1 VKLGL
6 CCCGSGG
13 TVPQQNCGGIVDAS
27 PFRAKSFRIVFPQ
40 IYPLS
45 KGRVVVPTDIS
56 NDKGKCAST
65 ANHIGWSMPTCAYY
79 NELYLYDT
87 LHDQCNNEASD
98 FCWESYGPSNLSL
111 SQSTWNF
118 TGEQLYQVQGTF
130 GYITK
135 TFSDFTTK
143 SVQFKFYRCYELNNS
158 FFYNRSVLLMDAS
171 FKYTVSRRI
180 CVNGSFRDRSANC
193 YFTAKYVGDPY
204 PLDVGISETLYLKA
218 FSFYEPAY
226 CGGPDGED
234 FRTYVNGIPSDF
246 GLGSE
251 GSFLQTGSYPG
262 SLPNTVSVLTL

>member
-1 VKLGL
+1 
-6 CCCGSGG
+6 
-13 TVPQQNCGGIVDAS
+13 
-27 PFRAKSFRIVFPQ
+27 
-40 IYPLS
+40 
-45 KGRVVVPTDIS
+45 
-56 NDKGKCAST
+56 
-65 ANHIGWSMPTCAYY
+65 MPTCAYY